1 MTTTGDQHTGAPA
14 GQEALLETIAQKIV
28 ARGLSAP
35 AVIFL
40 ESSKP
45 LNVVG
50 CQALNFLEPIVQ
62 SVFNLKNYNEFIQLM
77 EQRSNVEKLICRI
90 ESLEEERRVAKKNK

>member
-1 MTTTGDQHTGAPA
+1 MTTTSDQNTKSPT

-28 ARGLSAP
+28 DRGLSAP

-40 ESSKP
+40 ESTKP
-45 LNVVG
+45 LNFVG

-62 SVFNLKNYNEFIQLM
+62 SVFNLRNYNEFIQLM
-77 EQRSNVEKLICRI
+77 EHRSNIEKLICRI
-90 ESLEEERRVAKKNK
+90 ELLEEERRTSKNKK